1 MTYDSRALIGHTGF
15 VGSNLDS
22 DRFTAR
28 FNSRTITDATGLRFG
43 EVVCAG
49 VQAVKWW
56 ANRNPEEDWA
66 GIRRLLDVL
75 ETVKADRFVL
85 ISTVDVYKDPNG
97 CDEDATL
104 DLDGLHAY
112 GTHRRRVEEFVL
124 DRYQDRAVIVRLPG
138 LFGPRLKKNLIFDLM
153 EGRDVSGFNPNSTFQ
168 FYDIT
173 RLQSDLDVIER
184 NKLALVNLAVEP
196 VRVADVAT
204 VIGGNP
210 AFLPGAPKV
219 SYDMQTRHAGCWGR
233 TGRYIADGAD
243 SLLRIGH
250 LAQRWASG

>member
-1 MTYDSRALIGHTGF
+1 MTHDSRALIGHTGF
-15 VGSNLDS
+15 VGSNLDGE
-22 DRFTAR
+22 RFTAR
-28 FNSRTITDATGLRFG
+28 FNSSTITDAAGLRFG

-56 ANRNPEEDWA
+56 ANKHPEEDWA

-75 ETVKADRFVL
+75 KSVKADRFVL

-97 CDEDATL
+97 CNEDAPI
-104 DLDGLHAY
+104 DLEGHHAY

-138 LFGPRLKKNLIFDLM
+138 LFGPRLKKNLIFDLI
-153 EGRDVSGFNPNSTFQ
+153 EGRDVSGFNPASTFQ

-173 RLQSDLDVIER
+173 RLQSDLEVI
-184 NKLALVNLAVEP
+184 KQSGLALVNLAVEP
-196 VRVADVAT
+196 ISVADVSD

-210 AFLPGAPKV
+210 AFSADVPKV
-219 SYDMQTRHAGCWGR
+219 SYDMHTRHAGCWGR
-233 TGRYIADGAD
+233 SGRYIVD
-243 SLLRIGH
+243 SVESLQSIGR
-250 LAQRWASG
+250 LAQNWTSG